1 VAVGTGSTPLRLKSS
16 LKLILWLD
24 FSFTKP
30 SEESVFSMEFR
41 VKRKVFCSVAVMAA
55 VYLTRPTL
63 GATYNLTPSSN
74 WLGILGT
81 TSVLGPGDEVILGE
95 GVYSTSS
102 RLSFGHVGTAAL
114 PIVIRAAEGA
124 DVTFTRPNALQNVIN
139 IEGAQYMTLQGVTVT
154 GGSSGIRIGQ
164 AGGRQAKFITLDG
177 NRIHGVGG
185 VGVTANYSG
194 NTYEGM
200 HFLNNEIYNT
210 GGEGEGF
217 YLGGNNNSAQFFDG
231 IIERNYI
238 HNLNGPTVTQGDGIE
253 LKDGSY
259 NNIVRDNVIHD
270 THYPGIL
277 VYGVEEQGGRN
288 IIERNVIWNSGDHGI
303 QAAADAIIRNNI
315 IFSSAGDGIHSQNHQ
330 GAIPGNLTIEN
341 NTVRTNGN
349 AIYISSPT
357 GGAYSGPVEI
367 ANNALYPAGSFAIN
381 LPFQTN
387 TNIAANIGTGFST
400 SGLASSQFN
409 NSGNLLSDFQNF
421 AALNAFPKMGSKLIG
436 AGLAALQ
443 PGDDFNLSSRSGSAD
458 VGAYIYDANG
468 NPGWPIGPSFKQF
481 LESGQPGD
489 FNGDDVVDGSD
500 FLVWQRD
507 PSVGA
512 LADWKA
518 HFGES
523 AGNATAMSVP
533 EPTAYVLLAAGLLA
547 TVGYRSGFPIRR
559 RGTDALSTESPA

>member
-1 VAVGTGSTPLRLKSS
+1 MT
-16 LKLILWLD
+16 ILWLD
-24 FSFTKP
+24 FLFTKP
-30 SEESVFSMEFR
+30 SVESVFSMVFR
-41 VKRKVFCSVAVMAA
+41 LKQTVLLSVTVMAA
-55 VYLTRPTL
+55 VCFARSTL

-81 TSVLGPGDEVILGE
+81 TSVLGPGDTVILGA

-102 RLSFGHVGTAAL
+102 RLSFGHVGTADL

-124 DVTFTRPNALQNVIN
+124 NVTFTRPNALQNVIN

-185 VGVTANYSG
+185 VGVTANYPG

-200 HFLNNEIYNT
+200 HFLNNEIFNT

-238 HNLNGPTVTQGDGIE
+238 HHLNGPTVTQGDGIE

-270 THYPGIL
+270 TRYPGIL

-288 IIERNVIWNSGDHGI
+288 IIERNVIWNSGDHAI

-315 IFSSAGDGIHSQNHQ
+315 VFSSAGNGIHSQNHQ

-341 NTVRTNGN
+341 NTIRTSGD
-349 AIYISSPT
+349 AIRISSPT
-357 GGAYSGPVEI
+357 GGVYSGPIEI

-387 TNIAANIGTGFST
+387 TNIAGNIGTGFST
-400 SGLASSQFN
+400 SGLVSSQFN
-409 NSGNLLSDFQNF
+409 NSGNLLSDFENF
-421 AALNAFPKMGSKLIG
+421 AAKNAFPAIGSKLIG
-436 AGLAALQ
+436 AGLASLQ
-443 PGDDFNLSSRSGSAD
+443 PGDDFNLNSRSGSAD
-458 VGAYIYDANG
+458 AGAYIYDVNG
-468 NPGWPIGPSFKQF
+468 NPGWTITPSFKQV
-481 LESGQPGD
+481 LEPNLPGD
-489 FNGDDVVDGSD
+489 FNGDDVVDGHD
-500 FLVWQRD
+500 FLLWQRD
-507 PSVGA
+507 LSIGE
-512 LADWKA
+512 LEDWRA

-523 AGNATAMSVP
+523 AGNATAMGVP
-533 EPTAYVLLAAGLLA
+533 EPSAYILLAAGLLA
-547 TVGYRSGFPIRR
+547 TFGCRGRFPICR
-559 RGTDALSTESPA
+559 RGTEAVATESTT

>member
-1 VAVGTGSTPLRLKSS
+1 MDFRLKQTV
-16 LKLILWLD
+16 
-24 FSFTKP
+24 SF
-30 SEESVFSMEFR
+30 
-41 VKRKVFCSVAVMAA
+41 SVALMAVVCLA
-55 VYLTRPTL
+55 WPTL

-81 TSVLGPGDEVILGE
+81 TSVLGPGDTVILGE

-102 RLSFGHVGTAAL
+102 RLSFGHVGTADL
-114 PIVIRAAEGA
+114 PIVIRAADGA
-124 DVTFTRPNALQNVIN
+124 NVTFTRPNALQNVIN

-177 NRIHGVGG
+177 NRIHGVNG
-185 VGVTANYSG
+185 VGVTANYPG

-200 HFLNNEIYNT
+200 HFLNNEIFNT
-210 GGEGEGF
+210 SGEGEGF
-217 YLGGNNNSAQFFDG
+217 YLGGNNNSAQFFNG

-238 HNLNGPTVTQGDGIE
+238 HHLNGPTVTQGDGIE

-270 THYPGIL
+270 TKYPGIL

-315 IFSSAGDGIHSQNHQ
+315 IFSSAGNGIHSQNHQ
-330 GAIPGNLTIEN
+330 GAIPGNLTIQN
-341 NTVRTNGN
+341 NTIRTSGD
-349 AIYISSPT
+349 AIRVISPT
-357 GGAYSGPVEI
+357 GGAYSGPIEI

-381 LPFQTN
+381 LPFTTN
-387 TNIAANIGTGFST
+387 TNVAGNVGTKFAT
-400 SGLASSQFN
+400 SGLTSSQFN
-409 NSGNLLSDFQNF
+409 NSGNLLSDFVNF
-421 AALNAFPKMGSKLIG
+421 AAMNAFPAIGSKLIG
-436 AGLAALQ
+436 AGVSALQ
-443 PGDDFNLSSRSGSAD
+443 PSDDFNLTSRAGSAD
-458 VGAYIYDANG
+458 VGAYVYDANG
-468 NPGWPIGPSFKQF
+468 NPGWPTGPSFKQL
-481 LESGQPGD
+481 LESGLFGD

-507 PSVGA
+507 PSVGH

-518 HFGES
+518 QFGDS
-523 AGNATAMSVP
+523 AGNATAMGVP
-533 EPTAYVLLAAGLLA
+533 EPNACILLAAALLA
-547 TVGYRSGFPIRR
+547 TFGCRGGFATCR
-559 RGTDALSTESPA
+559 RGAEALSTESPA